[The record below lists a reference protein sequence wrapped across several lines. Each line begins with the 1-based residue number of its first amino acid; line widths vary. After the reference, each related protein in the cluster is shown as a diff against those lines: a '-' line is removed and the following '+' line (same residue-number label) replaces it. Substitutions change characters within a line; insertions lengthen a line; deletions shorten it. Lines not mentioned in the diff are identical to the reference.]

1 MLFKGVSDLSDRADI
16 DFPADPGGKA
26 KITRTAAT
34 AVKICFKILEEGSGD
49 GAISLLP
56 LRLLS
61 TNIL

>member
-34 AVKICFKILEEGSGD
+34 ALKTCFKILEEGSGD
-49 GAISLLP
+49 GAISL
-56 LRLLS
+56 
-61 TNIL
+61 